1 MAIRSKEFVGIAE
14 GIRSHEL
21 STKNLIESLK
31 RRLNSLFGRQQ
42 ALEDQISYLEAAIA
56 AAYENTDEDGDP
68 DYAYIAALEAQKSE
82 AESDLSDV
90 EDDIDNT
97 DDELERS
104 EGELETV
111 LEEKER
117 TLFEIQERARQ
128 TSQNISLAGGMYGAY
143 AGVGSTLQSSFQSSL
158 SALSQAAGILGGSVQ
173 GAAGSSGTA
182 GSGGSSKNQSAVSR
196 QPVTSAVA
204 TFSASSANIQPFQ
217 PSHFSTQ
224 QSANSSSASHTFR
237 SKKKSMGAPSTG
249 VYRSTQSTN
258 GHTTHSFNCTGQTT
272 QKSTPSSFRSNQ
284 ASSQMENQMASI
296 GVHQGMPPARL
307 SSNKAVTNSYISPVG
322 FTEPVARKGRNSFAN
337 SLIVQD
343 WELGRYTE
351 PSGAYSRK
359 NAAARDYHTYSQS
372 SEQYQYTSYTGK
384 RDRVTIDPATV
395 YDVRGVH
402 EAGFWSYKNRSWED
416 YVHMAS
422 QIPKVQ
428 RMLDNGADLNMLSK
442 RSDIVGACALNYF
455 VRDDIRVTKVGN
467 AYIFGD
473 SGRHRLMA
481 ALIAGVDIPVHIEGS
496 LQRGDTSPS
505 GSHHSKKDPAFM
517 ERIKATPIEHSK
529 FIAGA
534 SNQEL
539 QEYVMRN
546 KIASFAHFGNLD
558 ERVSRELVHTIYQ
571 AKKDFPFLEI
581 SFVGST
587 QSRNK
592 LAEKKLRQAYTEAY
606 QRANPTVPI
615 EQLKPHIEQRVASD
629 MKEFDIEPDDV
640 AVSYYLD
647 EKTSL
652 LDRTTQVITGISVND
667 ALAANYETISAS
679 CKKMVEIGSSP
690 IGCTTVKSV
699 IDHEIAHQISDKIR
713 AYEDADIQHLFNRFT
728 TQSNDKCK
736 QLLSTYAKE
745 DIHEFIA
752 EAWSE
757 YVNNP
762 EPRAIARFVGTRMLE
777 LARSYSPPD
786 DFVRERE
793 RE

>member
-42 ALEDQISYLEAAIA
+42 ALEGQISYLEAAIA

-97 DDELERS
+97 DDELEQS

-117 TLFEIQERARQ
+117 TFFEIQERARQ

-173 GAAGSSGTA
+173 GAAG
-182 GSGGSSKNQSAVSR
+182 GSGVAGNGSPSKNQSAASI
-196 QPVTSAVA
+196 QPATSAVA
-204 TFSASSANIQPFQ
+204 SFTASGTNIQHTPA
-217 PSHFSTQ
+217 SHFSTQ
-224 QSANSSSASHTFR
+224 QSLTVGSASHAFR
-237 SKKKSMGAPSTG
+237 SKKKRIVAPSVG
-249 VYRSTQSTN
+249 NYYSTQSAN
-258 GHTTHSFNCTGQTT
+258 GYTTHAFTCIGQTT
-272 QKSTPSSFRSNQ
+272 QKSTTSNFRSNQ
-284 ASSQMENQMASI
+284 SSSLKENQIAVT
-296 GVHQGMPPARL
+296 GVHQGASSSRL
-307 SSNKAVTNSYISPVG
+307 SSNKEASNRHISPAG
-322 FTEPVARKGRNSFAN
+322 FSEPVAQKGRNSFNN

-343 WELGRYTE
+343 WELGRYAE

-359 NAAARDYHTYSQS
+359 NAAARDYHTYSQNA
-372 SEQYQYTSYTGK
+372 EQYQYTSHTGK
-384 RDRVTIDPATV
+384 MNRVTIDPATV
-395 YDVRGVH
+395 YEVRGVQDL
-402 EAGFWSYKNRSWED
+402 GFWSYKNRSWED
-416 YVHMAS
+416 YVEMAS

-428 RMLDNGADLNMLSK
+428 RMIDNGADLTMLSK
-442 RSDIVGACALNYF
+442 RNDIIGACAYNYF

-467 AYIFGD
+467 AHILGD
-473 SGRHRLMA
+473 SGRHRLMG

-496 LQRGDTSPS
+496 LQRGNTSQ
-505 GSHHSKKDPAFM
+505 GRSHHSQKDPAFL
-517 ERIKATPIEHSK
+517 ERINVTLTEHEKYIASASK
-529 FIAGA
+529 R
-534 SNQEL
+534 EL

-546 KIASFAHFGNLD
+546 GIASFAHFGNLD

-571 AKKDFPFLEI
+571 AKKDFPFLEV
-581 SFVGST
+581 SFIGST

-592 LAEKKLRQAYTEAY
+592 FAENKLRQAYTEAY
-606 QRANPTVPI
+606 QRANPTMSM

-629 MKEFDIEPDDV
+629 MKEFEIEPDDV

-647 EKTSL
+647 EQTSL
-652 LDRTTQVITGISVND
+652 LDRTTQVITGISIND
-667 ALAANYETISAS
+667 VLATNYEAISVS
-679 CKKMVEIGSSP
+679 CKKMVELGLSP
-690 IGCTTVKSV
+690 VGCITVKSV
-699 IDHEIAHQISDKIR
+699 VDHEIAHQVSDKIR
-713 AYEDADIQHLFNRFT
+713 AYEDADIQKLYIRFMV
-728 TQSNDKCK
+728 QSNDKCK

-777 LARSYSPPD
+777 LSHKYSPPD
-786 DFVRERE
+786 DYVRERG

>member
-14 GIRSHEL
+14 GIRSHEI

-42 ALEDQISYLEAAIA
+42 ALENQISYLEAAIA

-90 EDDIDNT
+90 EDDIDDT
-97 DDELERS
+97 DDELEHS
-104 EGELETV
+104 EGELEAV

-143 AGVGSTLQSSFQSSL
+143 AGVGSALQSSFQSSL

-173 GAAGSSGTA
+173 GAAGSSGSA
-182 GSGGSSKNQSAVSR
+182 GSGGSSHNQSGVSR
-196 QPVTSAVA
+196 QPATSAVA
-204 TFSASSANIQPFQ
+204 TFNANGANVQRTQ
-217 PSHFSTQ
+217 PSHYSTQ
-224 QSANSSSASHTFR
+224 QSSNPSAASHTFR
-237 SKKKSMGAPSTG
+237 SRKKSMSAPSTSI
-249 VYRSTQSTN
+249 YHSTQSAS
-258 GHTTHSFNCTGQTT
+258 GHATHSFSCIGQVEH
-272 QKSTPSSFRSNQ
+272 KATPSSYQSSQ
-284 ASSQMENQMASI
+284 ASSQMENQMSSSGAY
-296 GVHQGMPPARL
+296 QGSTPTRL
-307 SSNKAVTNSYISPVG
+307 ISSNEPTNTLSPVG
-322 FTEPVARKGRNSFAN
+322 LSEPVARKGRNSFTDG
-337 SLIVQD
+337 LIVQD

-351 PSGAYSRK
+351 PSRAYSRK
-359 NAAARDYHTYSQS
+359 NAAAHDYQTYSHN

-384 RDRVTIDPATV
+384 MNRVTIDPATV
-395 YDVRGVH
+395 YGVRGVH
-402 EAGFWSYKNRSWED
+402 ESGFWSYKNRSWED
-416 YVHMAS
+416 YVQMAS

-428 RMLDNGADLNMLSK
+428 RMIDNGADLTMLSK
-442 RSDIVGACALNYF
+442 RSDIIGACALNYF
-455 VRDDIRVTKVGN
+455 VRDDIRVTKVGD

-481 ALIAGVDIPVHIEGS
+481 ALIAGVDIPVRIEGT
-496 LQRGDTSPS
+496 LQRGDFQQN
-505 GSHHSKKDPAFM
+505 GLHHSKKDPDFL
-517 ERIKATPIEHSK
+517 ERIKVTPTEHAK
-529 FIAGA
+529 YIASA
-534 SNQEL
+534 SNREL
-539 QEYVMRN
+539 QEYAMRN
-546 KIASFAHFGNLD
+546 GIASFAHFGDLD

-571 AKKDFPFLEI
+571 AKKDFPFLDI
-581 SFVGST
+581 SFIGST

-592 LAEKKLRQAYTEAY
+592 IAENKLRQAYTEAY
-606 QRANPTVPI
+606 RRENPTMSI
-615 EQLKPHIEQRVASD
+615 EQLKPYIEQRVAAD
-629 MKEFDIEPDDV
+629 MKEFEVEPDDV

-647 EKTSL
+647 KPKSF
-652 LDRTTQVITGISVND
+652 LDRTTRVITGISIND
-667 ALAANYETISAS
+667 ALAGNYEAISAS

-690 IGCTTVKSV
+690 VGCTTVKSV

-713 AYEDADIQHLFNRFT
+713 AYEDSDIQHLFDRFSN
-728 TQSNDKCK
+728 QSNEKCK

-777 LARSYSPPD
+777 LSQKYSPPSD
-786 DFVRERE
+786 YERERE